1 MKDITIIVPIH
12 DFNSKIKEYLDK
24 ALASVD
30 SNVKTYTDGKL
41 SVLFVSSIDD
51 EEKNKAFNECI
62 SAEHDFSYTVVTN
75 DGNHDFCSQI
85 NFGVDHVKTE
95 HFSILEF
102 DDEYTP
108 KWFKMANEYYY
119 GNESIS
125 IFLPVN
131 MFHDSEYANWQYG
144 NTMALSPTFITSD
157 SNDND
162 DIGIVNYV
170 RLEKCSLFNLTGGI
184 FNTKDF
190 IAVGKYKPSIQVA
203 FNYELM
209 LRMTKKGLK
218 IMVVP
223 KEGYLHTIGR
233 EGCLTSSY
241 MMTMTEEEREKWFSL
256 AVRECIYDE
265 DRNKDI
271 RNIKAEDVK

>member
-1 MKDITIIVPIH
+1 MKDITILVPVH
-12 DFNSKIKEYLDK
+12 DFNDTICEFLGK
-24 ALASVD
+24 ALKSVD
-30 SNVKTYTDGKL
+30 LNIETYKDGKL
-41 SVLFVSSIDD
+41 SVLFVSSLKD
-51 EEKNKAFNECI
+51 EEKIKSFEKCI
-62 SAEHDFSYTVVTN
+62 GTGHKFTYEIITN
-75 DGNHDFCSQI
+75 DGESDFCSQI
-85 NFGVDHVKTE
+85 NFGAEYVKTE

-131 MFHDSEYANWQYG
+131 MFHDAEYSNWQYG
-144 NTMALSPTFITSD
+144 NTMALSPSFITAN
-157 SNDND
+157 NDDTD
-162 DIGIVNYV
+162 DIGIINYV

-233 EGCLTSSY
+233 EGCLTSTY
-241 MMTMTEEEREKWFSL
+241 MMSMTEEERDKWFSL

-265 DRNKDI
+265 DRKKDI
-271 RNIKAEDVK
+271 HSIKAEDVK